1 VGLIDLSSY
10 LWPEDVTGRLPRLGR
25 RFDPTHRLNSNTTYT
40 LYGGELYGPNNQ
52 SLAVPPLEAGLT
64 VGIGTGGIGLANS
77 GASANGLNYG
87 LPGRYL
93 SDTGGV
99 FHVTTTVTL
108 TGASSICSVWGS
120 APEHYQHVF
129 SVGADGSIVFGIY
142 YDYSNVHIK
151 SAPVG
156 TVPMGRATTI
166 SAYWQAGVGIL
177 IAVDGK
183 LCTSYSNVWVQGNPA
198 SVAWVGQCWGGK
210 LKIFAGASG
219 TLHYLKIQNAVRTT
233 KDLIEISRNPNELF
247 EPLPDL
253 PFSLS
258 AVGSGT
264 TTVISDSAASYKV
277 QGSVQSSS
285 VAAYGIRSA
294 IQSDSVASYAIRAAI
309 QSSSVAAYGIRS
321 AIQSSAASGY
331 NIRAAIQQD
340 APGSYRIRGLTQ
352 QSSTLAYGI
361 RGLVDQAIAASYAV
375 RGAVSSDASATYS
388 ILSATSVSASASAGY
403 SIRGSIQ
410 QSSAASYSLRGSV
423 TQDTSAT
430 YSIRGSI
437 NQDTAAIYALRGSV
451 TQDTSAAYNI
461 LSASA
466 VSSSVTAGYAIKGSV
481 QSSIVAGYSIAQ
493 AVQAEIAASYI
504 IRSGV
509 VSEAQAAYVILGL
522 VYQSIAASYVVDGG
536 LFSGPIIPRLTRLS
550 ALTQRVD
557 QLSIITRNVMLCS
570 TIGAGE

>member
-1 VGLIDLSSY
+1 MGLIDLSSY

-99 FHVTTTVTL
+99 FHVTATVTL

-142 YDYSNVHIK
+142 NDYSNVHIK

-166 SAYWQAGVGIL
+166 SAYWQAGVGVL

-198 SVAWVGQCWGGK
+198 SVAWSGQCWDGK

-219 TLHYLKIQNAVRTT
+219 TLHYLKIQGDVRTA

-258 AVGSGT
+258 AVGGGT
-264 TTVISDSAASYKV
+264 TTVTSDSTATYKV

-285 VAAYGIRSA
+285 AASYDIRSA
-294 IQSDSVASYAIRAAI
+294 IQSDSVASYAIRSSAQNDAA
-309 QSSSVAAYGIRS
+309 SAYSIRGS
-321 AIQSSAASGY
+321 TQQSSAA
-331 NIRAAIQQD
+331 
-340 APGSYRIRGLTQ
+340 
-352 QSSTLAYGI
+352 AYLI
-361 RGLVDQAIAASYAV
+361 RGLVDQVIAASYGIRA
-375 RGAVSSDASATYS
+375 AVSNDAAATYN
-388 ILSATSVSASASAGY
+388 ILSATSVSSSATAGY
-403 SIRGSIQ
+403 NIRGSIQ

-451 TQDTSAAYNI
+451 TQDTSATYSI

-466 VSSSVTAGYAIKGSV
+466 VSSSVTAGYAIKGAV

-504 IRSGV
+504 IRSGA
-509 VSEAQAAYVILGL
+509 VSEAQAAYVIRGL
-522 VYQSIAASYVVDGG
+522 VQQSIAANYAIDGTAFTG
-536 LFSGPIIPRLTRLS
+536 
-550 ALTQRVD
+550 
-557 QLSIITRNVMLCS
+557 SISDADITRIVQAVLAALNAT
-570 TIGAGE
+570 TIPVDVQKMNGAAVIGTGLIGDDWRGVGVQPQ